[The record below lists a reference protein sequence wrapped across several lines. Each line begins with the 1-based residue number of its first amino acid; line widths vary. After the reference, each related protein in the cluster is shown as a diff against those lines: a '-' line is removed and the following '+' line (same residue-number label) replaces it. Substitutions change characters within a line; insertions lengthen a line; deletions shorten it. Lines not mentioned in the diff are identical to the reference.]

1 MAKRVRKGGERTLHI
16 KAGKE
21 ISFPVPARHPLARFQ
36 TLTPVRSAKDV
47 HEFLTLWGRRAAAR
61 EQPMPTAANVVGRLR
76 KAKLSVLRLYTNDL
90 RIDRG
95 AVLTLNN
102 ALNRSISTPS
112 QSRATSLF
120 VVTSSSTAMHLRSD
134 RRARCQ
140 RSI

>member
-102 ALNRSISTPS
+102 ALNRLDFDTVAI
-112 QSRATSLF
+112 AGDL
-120 VVTSSSTAMHLRSD
+120 VVRGDLVLNCNALTVR
-134 RRARCQ
+134 
-140 RSI
+140 